1 MKVLAF
7 SGAVFLLL
15 AGCTAPPPQFEQM
28 TEAELFAY
36 NSTLPLMDQ
45 VYCRKQAET
54 GTYIRKRHCTTIR
67 EMYQLGWTTLN
78 TPSSNRS
85 LVYGW

>member
-54 GTYIRKRHCTTIR
+54 GTYIRKVSHLVRIVRCT
-67 EMYQLGWTTLN
+67 
-78 TPSSNRS
+78 S
-85 LVYGW
+85 LLPGHLCSPGCITCIT